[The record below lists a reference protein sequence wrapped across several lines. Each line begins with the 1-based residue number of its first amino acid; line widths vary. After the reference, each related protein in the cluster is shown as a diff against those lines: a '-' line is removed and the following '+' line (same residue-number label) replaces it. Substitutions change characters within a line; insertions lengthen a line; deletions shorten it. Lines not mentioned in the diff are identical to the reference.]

1 MLSGAARAKS
11 LRMPADNVT
20 PFRRPP
26 KRVRQKQQPGGI
38 GFKTHRGK
46 AVLVQLL
53 TLATYVSAF
62 LFPFPAPPGAP
73 IELLLASCISLALAL
88 AAVALA
94 MPNRYDAMPWATT
107 HHEHALRTLMIG
119 FAIWTIG
126 GALGF
131 VNGALIIVG
140 FYVRIAV
147 MIWATIRAGVGLVL
161 ALMRRPVWNPKGWLR

>member
-1 MLSGAARAKS
+1 
-11 LRMPADNVT
+11 MPADNVT

-26 KRVRQKQQPGGI
+26 KRVQKKQQQGGI

-94 MPNRYDAMPWATT
+94 MPNRYDAMPWAAT
-107 HHEHALRTLMIG
+107 HHEHALRTLIIG

-126 GALGF
+126 GALAP
-131 VNGALIIVG
+131 GALCPACAA
-140 FYVRIAV
+140 IAAIAAASSSIAEKV
-147 MIWATIRAGVGLVL
+147 H
-161 ALMRRPVWNPKGWLR
+161 RRNRMLYPPPQRSL